1 MPYVSA
7 EFRVGD
13 NMECR
18 VDGGAGPAIRGG
30 RCIPRWWARRGMK
43 HITNLCEFAAIALM
57 FSGVR
62 NRVVVAAQ
70 GSVACGAQSPVI
82 PR

>member
-1 MPYVSA
+1 
-7 EFRVGD
+7 
-13 NMECR
+13 
-18 VDGGAGPAIRGG
+18 
-30 RCIPRWWARRGMK
+30 MK